1 MKKICISNDWLLT
14 APGTNGPKRVDLPND
29 YSITQPRRADA
40 PGGASNGFFA
50 GGVGTYV
57 KELDIP
63 AEKKHYIL
71 DIDGAY
77 MCTTVS
83 LGSFLLAKHPHG
95 YTPFLVD
102 LTKRIKFGEK
112 NKLTIKT
119 DALQCSTRWY
129 SGAGVYR
136 DVMLY
141 EGGDVRIEPWDL
153 YVNTPTTDTVS
164 VFCTV
169 TSDRKADISVKF
181 DIVDSDGITVA
192 TANKRAAAD
201 GKTAFNAEIKI
212 DNPKLWNIEAAYLY
226 TVRATV
232 SEGDEILDSD
242 ELRFGIRTLS
252 ADAENGLLINGKTVK
267 LRGGCIHHDHGVLG
281 AADYPAA
288 CRRKIEKLKAAG
300 FNALRIAHNPPSET
314 LMEICDEMGIAVM
327 DEAFDCWRQPK
338 GGSFNYHRW
347 FDDWWERD
355 IELMVMRDRRHTSV
369 ISFSIGNEIPESRG
383 DCDGDEWSERLAGKI
398 RALDPTRLVT
408 SATYQIVAENL
419 WQESTKGYFAPLD
432 ICGYNYLYRFYEKDH
447 DAFPNRVIWGSETHA
462 LHFYD
467 SWHKVMELPYVIGDF
482 TWTAYDNLGEAGTGR
497 SCWERDGHIP
507 GISLADYPWRACYQG
522 DLDLCGY
529 RRPQS
534 FFREAVW
541 LGGVTALYTTHP
553 EHYGEGFSGTEWHW
567 YDVNDT
573 WTFEEKYI
581 GKPVKCEVYTDAD
594 EVEWF
599 INGRN
604 LGRSVPQKAIAY
616 MDVAYEP
623 GELSVI
629 TYKDGKP
636 CGGASLRTVGKAF
649 GISVIAEKNSL
660 TADGRD
666 LCFFDISVND
676 ADGNRIPD
684 AKTRLTCIV
693 TGGELLGIFSGDPK
707 NEDMYGAD
715 VCHAFYGR
723 AVAIVKTKSPGN
735 VTVTVGGEGLCA
747 GSCTVAAK

>member
-112 NKLTIKT
+112 NKLTIET

-327 DEAFDCWRQPK
+327 D
-338 GGSFNYHRW
+338 
-347 FDDWWERD
+347 
-355 IELMVMRDRRHTSV
+355 
-369 ISFSIGNEIPESRG
+369 
-383 DCDGDEWSERLAGKI
+383 
-398 RALDPTRLVT
+398 
-408 SATYQIVAENL
+408 
-419 WQESTKGYFAPLD
+419 
-432 ICGYNYLYRFYEKDH
+432 
-447 DAFPNRVIWGSETHA
+447 
-462 LHFYD
+462 
-467 SWHKVMELPYVIGDF
+467 
-482 TWTAYDNLGEAGTGR
+482 
-497 SCWERDGHIP
+497 
-507 GISLADYPWRACYQG
+507 
-522 DLDLCGY
+522 
-529 RRPQS
+529 
-534 FFREAVW
+534 
-541 LGGVTALYTTHP
+541 
-553 EHYGEGFSGTEWHW
+553 
-567 YDVNDT
+567 
-573 WTFEEKYI
+573 
-581 GKPVKCEVYTDAD
+581 
-594 EVEWF
+594 
-599 INGRN
+599 
-604 LGRSVPQKAIAY
+604 
-616 MDVAYEP
+616 
-623 GELSVI
+623 
-629 TYKDGKP
+629 
-636 CGGASLRTVGKAF
+636 
-649 GISVIAEKNSL
+649 
-660 TADGRD
+660 
-666 LCFFDISVND
+666 
-676 ADGNRIPD
+676 
-684 AKTRLTCIV
+684 
-693 TGGELLGIFSGDPK
+693 
-707 NEDMYGAD
+707 
-715 VCHAFYGR
+715 
-723 AVAIVKTKSPGN
+723 
-735 VTVTVGGEGLCA
+735 
-747 GSCTVAAK
+747 